1 LASDHKLLPKHVVTR
16 PAGIHINVRSIALKG
31 KPGMMASNI
40 KLEMRGVGERVLRRI
55 ASTAWC
61 PECTQIVELLT
72 VKEASRVVGTNPATL
87 LLWILKERIHCLD
100 LGRLLI
106 CATSLQRGEAVTG
119 DLDLRR

>member
-1 LASDHKLLPKHVVTR
+1 VPTLKSLPKHVVTR
-16 PAGIHINVRSIALKG
+16 PARNHINVRSIALKG
-31 KPGMMASNI
+31 KTRMMASNI
-40 KLEMRGVGERVLRRI
+40 KLDMRGVVEGVLRRI
-55 ASTAWC
+55 ASNAWC

-72 VKEASRVVGTNPATL
+72 VKEASRVVGTNPPTL

-100 LGRLLI
+100 LRGRLLI